1 MSELKTKKP
10 TVKYIFQS
18 YGTILALALIII
30 LFSIISPTSFFTL
43 TNFINI
49 TRQISLLVMI
59 SLGSNAGY
67 EYQ

>member
-10 TVKYIFQS
+10 TVKYILQS

-49 TRQISLLVMI
+49 TRQIT
-59 SLGSNAGY
+59 GYDFTWCNAGY

>member
-10 TVKYIFQS
+10 TVKYILQS

-30 LFSIISPTSFFTL
+30 LFSIISPTSFFYTDKLYQHHQTDFITGYDL
-43 TNFINI
+43 TWC
-49 TRQISLLVMI
+49 
-59 SLGSNAGY
+59 NAGY

>member
-10 TVKYIFQS
+10 TVKYILQS

-43 TNFINI
+43 TNFKDCPLLCALSS
-49 TRQISLLVMI
+49 RSLSAL
-59 SLGSNAGY
+59 
-67 EYQ
+67 